1 VSPNL
6 IESELNNLRAISKK
20 GKNKNE
26 RRNYRFKD
34 IKVLTNNEKKMI
46 QTIYEFFNLNN
57 KMNMLNR
64 KELLL

>member
-1 VSPNL
+1 MSPNL
-6 IESELNNLRAISKK
+6 IESELNNLRAISEK

-34 IKVLTNNEKKMI
+34 IKVLTNNEKKLI

-57 KMNMLNR
+57 IMNMLNR

>member
-1 VSPNL
+1 MSPNL
-6 IESELNNLRAISKK
+6 IESELNNLRAINEK

-34 IKVLTNNEKKMI
+34 IKVLTNNEKKLI